1 MVQWHSE
8 TLSFDAVALLLNATV
23 YGYQPS
29 PDGSLLVWNKETAD
43 SVLRVMPGQYLWLSD
58 GVLFVTDVKP
68 VEPVATF
75 EEWLARLTEPCVQP
89 VGEVITQEEGLR
101 RIGAATELLS
111 AAIEEPGTSLQLAMQ
126 FAIAVDNIRKVVAQ
140 VSANIPKW
148 GNDK

>member
-8 TLSFDAVALLLNATV
+8 TLSFDAVSLLLNATV

-43 SVLRVMPGQYLWLSD
+43 SVSRVMPGQYLWLSD

-68 VEPVATF
+68 IEPVATF
-75 EEWLARLTEPCVQP
+75 EEWLVRLAEPCVQP
-89 VGEVITQEEGLR
+89 VGEVITQEEGFYLVR
-101 RIGAATELLS
+101 AAAEQLAS
-111 AAIEEPGTSLQLAMQ
+111 AIQNPASTVELAMQ
-126 FAIAVDNIRKVVAQ
+126 FAMATDNLRKVVAQ